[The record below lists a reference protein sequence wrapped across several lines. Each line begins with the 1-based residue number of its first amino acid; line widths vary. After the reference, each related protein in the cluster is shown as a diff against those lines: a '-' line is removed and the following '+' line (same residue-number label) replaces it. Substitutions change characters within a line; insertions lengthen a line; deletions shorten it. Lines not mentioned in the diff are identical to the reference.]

1 MRVPLYFLSGV
12 ESLVLWDGAS
22 HAQDQ
27 ETVKTLGAIMWG
39 PLTPA
44 PEPPATQEGE
54 R

>member
-22 HAQDQ
+22 HAEDKS
-27 ETVKTLGAIMWG
+27 TVKDLGAVMWG

-44 PEPPATQEGE
+44 PDTPAEE
-54 R
+54 E